1 MKILALDTASSLA
14 SLALLDGDDVR
25 ARTLPGP
32 QSSHSGR
39 ILAELDALLADAG
52 CALTQL
58 DAIAFGRGPGAFTG
72 VRLACAV
79 AQGLA
84 MAQGIGLV
92 PVDSL
97 AGIAL
102 AAARR
107 AARGDV
113 TVLVA
118 TDARMNEAYAA
129 SYHVSLA
136 PAAQAQRQGD
146 VRCAPPAEIAA
157 PQDED
162 WLAAGS
168 AFVAYETELAALRAR
183 AAQCFSE
190 LDGCADELARLA
202 LAEVRAGHL
211 CAPQDAAPLYVRD
224 KVALTT
230 AERLAAGGRA

>member
-14 SLALLDGDDVR
+14 SLALLDGDEVR
-25 ARTLPGP
+25 ARTLAGP

-84 MAQGIGLV
+84 MAREIGLV
-92 PVDSL
+92 PLDSL
-97 AGIAL
+97 AGIAA

-107 AARGDV
+107 SGREEAL
-113 TVLVA
+113 VLVA
-118 TDARMNEAYAA
+118 TDARMQEVYAA
-129 SYHVSLA
+129 GYHVSLA
-136 PAAQAQRQGD
+136 PEAQAQRQGE
-146 VRCAPPAEIAA
+146 VRCAPPAEMAA
-157 PQDED
+157 PQAQD

-168 AFVAYETELAALRAR
+168 AFAVYENELAALRAR
-183 AAQCFSE
+183 AAQCFAE

-202 LAEVRAGHL
+202 VNAVRDGRL